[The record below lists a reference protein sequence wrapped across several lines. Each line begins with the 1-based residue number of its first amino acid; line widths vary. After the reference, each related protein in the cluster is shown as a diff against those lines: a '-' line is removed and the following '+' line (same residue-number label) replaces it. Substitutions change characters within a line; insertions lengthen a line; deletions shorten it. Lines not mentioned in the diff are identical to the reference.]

1 MTGCREAVRWLEPWT
16 ERGIGASMATS
27 PMTGEQKLL
36 HSPPTGPTT
45 STQTSNASGL
55 ANGQL
60 LVPCQELMWAKV
72 G

>member
-1 MTGCREAVRWLEPWT
+1 
-16 ERGIGASMATS
+16 MATS